1 MNYRTTE
8 EIRNWA
14 MHVLKGIPFDDLDGG
29 IDDAKGYRSLTHGDA
44 PIVETYDTFGD
55 EVAALTKHVQDKID
69 SGMDPME
76 ICIVART
83 NKMLTDYAEALNNA
97 GIRSYEIKRS
107 KTDDRHM
114 PGVRLATMHRV
125 KGLEFTCVFVVGM
138 TKTAMPLKSAIR
150 SSDPVSKEEA
160 INAERCLLYVALT
173 RAKKAAY
180 VMAYGQI
187 SEFIQ

>member
-1 MNYRTTE
+1 MSTFAPGMRVIIRDEEWIIKKCDNNSYGHTT
-8 EIRNWA
+8 
-14 MHVLKGIPFDDLDGG
+14 LQC
-29 IDDAKGYRSLTHGDA
+29 S
-44 PIVETYDTFGD
+44 
-55 EVAALTKHVQDKID
+55 ALT
-69 SGMDPME
+69 
-76 ICIVART
+76 
-83 NKMLTDYAEALNNA
+83 EAN
-97 GIRSYEIKRS
+97 IRAYEIKRS
-107 KTDDRHM
+107 KTDDLHM

-138 TKTAMPLKSAIR
+138 TKTAMPLKSAIA

-180 VMAYGQI
+180 VSAYGQA

>member
-1 MNYRTTE
+1 
-8 EIRNWA
+8 
-14 MHVLKGIPFDDLDGG
+14 
-29 IDDAKGYRSLTHGDA
+29 
-44 PIVETYDTFGD
+44 
-55 EVAALTKHVQDKID
+55 
-69 SGMDPME
+69 ME